1 MGRERILIDT
11 TLLIDHLR
19 KKNKDATVFFK
30 TAEKFDCCI
39 SSVTE
44 FEFIVGR
51 NEKNRF
57 FVDTLLKHLPIL
69 PFDSSCVAIASEIYI
84 ELKSKNHLIPAPDIF
99 IAATAINNEMQL
111 ATLNQGHFSRIKH
124 LRLVPI

>member
-19 KKNKDATVFFK
+19 KKNKADTAFFK

-39 SSVTE
+39 SSITE

-51 NEKNRF
+51 NEKNSLF
-57 FVDTLLKHLPIL
+57 IDALLKNLPVL

-84 ELKSKNHLIPAPDIF
+84 DLKSKNHLIPAPDIF
-99 IAATAINNEMQL
+99 IAATAIKNEMHL
-111 ATLNQGHFSRIKH
+111 ATLNREHFSRVKH
-124 LRLVPI
+124 LKLASI